1 MAQKEV
7 KGLDKVVAWYARHAY
22 AVNMVY
28 SGGASIVIVGALFK
42 IMHWP
47 FAGVILTIGM
57 MTEAFLFGIGIFE
70 KPHPVYRWENVFPQL
85 GHGED
90 GEPAEAPK
98 QSATAPA
105 LEEKDV
111 EALKKSIAN
120 VTASANNLADLG
132 KLAEGTNKLSEKL
145 AAAAGA
151 AEQFVGAEEN
161 LANGTAQAAEAAV
174 QLGESYSASAQ
185 AALQA
190 AKSTESIAQS
200 AEESSKSAAKMA
212 QHMVAL
218 DAAYEL
224 QVKGAQAG
232 QKEADAYEAA
242 LEKLNKQIADLN
254 KIYGNMLSALA

>member
-7 KGLDKVVAWYARHAY
+7 KGWDKVVAWYARHAY

-70 KPHPVYRWENVFPQL
+70 KPHAVYHWENVFPQL
-85 GHGED
+85 KGED
-90 GEPAEAPK
+90 GEVPMMKEDPRAPI
-98 QSATAPA
+98 
-105 LEEKDV
+105 LEEKDMK
-111 EALKKSIAN
+111 ALKESITNMAATAN
-120 VTASANNLADLG
+120 SLSDLG
-132 KLAEGTNKLSEKL
+132 KLAEGTNKLSDKL
-145 AAAAGA
+145 AAASKA

-174 QLGESYSASAQ
+174 QLGESYTASAQ
-185 AALQA
+185 AAQQA
-190 AKSTESIAQS
+190 AKSTETIAKS
-200 AEESSKSAAKMA
+200 AEESSKSAAHMA
-212 QHMVAL
+212 QHL
-218 DAAYEL
+218 QTLEAAYEL
-224 QVKGAQAG
+224 QLKTAQAG

>member
-1 MAQKEV
+1 M
-7 KGLDKVVAWYARHAY
+7 
-22 AVNMVY
+22 
-28 SGGASIVIVGALFK
+28 
-42 IMHWP
+42 
-47 FAGVILTIGM
+47 
-57 MTEAFLFGIGIFE
+57 
-70 KPHPVYRWENVFPQL
+70 
-85 GHGED
+85 
-90 GEPAEAPK
+90 
-98 QSATAPA
+98 
-105 LEEKDV
+105 
-111 EALKKSIAN
+111 
-120 VTASANNLADLG
+120 
-132 KLAEGTNKLSEKL
+132 
-145 AAAAGA
+145 
-151 AEQFVGAEEN
+151 GAEEN

-212 QHMVAL
+212 QHMAAL